1 MDHFTSAHD
10 AVVHLRPDVPLA
22 VNRPHRVRAAAR
34 WFLDAFEGDIL
45 YAVKANPSPWVLE
58 ALWREGVRHFDVASV
73 NECKL
78 VRDMFPTAT
87 LAFMHPVKNRNA
99 IARAYHEFGCRIFA
113 LDTLEE
119 LRKIQE
125 ETGGATDLTL
135 MVRLGVSNAD
145 ASLKLDSKF
154 GTAGEEAVALL
165 RQARAAT
172 EEDLGVC
179 FHVGSQCMS
188 PNAWRG
194 ALRETST
201 LIIQAGVTVDV
212 VDVGGGFPAVYPNM
226 APPPMQSYVDEI
238 HRLFDAMPVT
248 MNCKLW
254 AEPGRALVA
263 EATSIVVKVDLRKG
277 NTLYIND
284 GSYGTLFDA
293 THVKWQFPVRLIRG
307 NALDQGSQ
315 RASEFNSTKLADF
328 SFYGPTCD
336 SMDSAEGPFRLPD
349 DVAEGDWIEI
359 GMLGAYGVAMA
370 TRFNGYGD
378 VIEVQSDDAPY
389 ASMYP
394 SDQPASQVVP
404 LYAKR

>member
-1 MDHFTSAHD
+1 
-10 AVVHLRPDVPLA
+10 
-22 VNRPHRVRAAAR
+22 
-34 WFLDAFEGDIL
+34 
-45 YAVKANPSPWVLE
+45 
-58 ALWREGVRHFDVASV
+58 
-73 NECKL
+73 
-78 VRDMFPTAT
+78 
-87 LAFMHPVKNRNA
+87 
-99 IARAYHEFGCRIFA
+99 
-113 LDTLEE
+113 
-119 LRKIQE
+119 
-125 ETGGATDLTL
+125 

-154 GTAGEEAVALL
+154 GTSGEDAVTLL

-194 ALRETST
+194 ALRETSK

-293 THVKWQFPVRLIRG
+293 THVKWQFPVRLIRAAPAAQLG
-307 NALDQGSQ
+307 QG
-315 RASEFNSTKLADF
+315 ASEFNPNKLADF

-336 SMDSAEGPFRLPD
+336 SMDSAEGPFRLPE

-378 VIEVQSDDAPY
+378 VIEVQSHDAPY

-394 SDQPASQVVP
+394 CDQPASQVVP